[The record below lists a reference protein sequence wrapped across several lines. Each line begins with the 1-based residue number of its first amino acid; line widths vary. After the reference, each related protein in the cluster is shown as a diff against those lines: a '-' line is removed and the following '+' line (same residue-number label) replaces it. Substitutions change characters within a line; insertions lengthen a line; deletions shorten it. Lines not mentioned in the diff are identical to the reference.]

1 MTKATRAINL
11 LPLLKRSPLKN
22 RLLAPLYTS
31 FIFLVL
37 LAIAQTYLNIL
48 LERYY
53 QQTADQVTRSL
64 SVEQET
70 ERLLSAVIEEQTSVR
85 GYLLTQDITFL
96 EPYRTKARR
105 SFYSSQKHLFKLV
118 QENPLQLQKLLKVQI
133 IYNNWQNLFVHKVLN
148 GTASRTT
155 LPGKILFDPMRLQ
168 AAKLLEYEEKILS
181 QRQQQL
187 SELNQLKTVLNISN
201 LVIIIAGIGW
211 NLWLL
216 RRTVELPLWRLTK
229 VGASWRKGNL
239 EVRLDYSS
247 PDEIGRLAEVLDGM
261 AREIRDRQVANQMR
275 SQQLE
280 DMISAL
286 SHDLRTPL
294 LATKK
299 TLRPMINGAFGEVS
313 DIWKEILE
321 EFDQSNDNL
330 LKLVNTLLDVSRYEA
345 GGSKNL
351 NWEPLD
357 WEKIFTQAINQID
370 PNHQRP
376 CPLTFKI
383 APSLPIIYGDAIE
396 IQRVIQNL
404 LDNAVR
410 VSEPHQP
417 ITLEVSLL
425 SKAVKVE
432 VCDRGCGISPQEK
445 EKLFHRFIQGR
456 GRRGGAG
463 LGLYLSRQIIAAHG
477 GMIDVESKLGEGST
491 FWFTLPIAQEESSE

>member
-1 MTKATRAINL
+1 
-11 LPLLKRSPLKN
+11 
-22 RLLAPLYTS
+22 
-31 FIFLVL
+31 VL
-37 LAIAQTYLNIL
+37 
-48 LERYY
+48 
-53 QQTADQVTRSL
+53 D
-64 SVEQET
+64 
-70 ERLLSAVIEEQTSVR
+70 EQTSVR

-118 QENPLQLQKLLKVQI
+118 QENPVQIQKLQQI
-133 IYNNWQNLFVHKVLN
+133 QIVYNNWQNLFVHKVLN

-155 LPGKILFDPMRLQ
+155 LPGKTLFDPMRLQ
-168 AAKLLEYEEKILS
+168 AARLLEYEDKILS

-211 NLWLL
+211 NIWLL

-229 VGASWRKGNL
+229 VGQAWRKGNL
-239 EVRLDYSS
+239 EVRLDYYS

-261 AREIRDRQVANQMR
+261 AREIRDRQAANKLR

-345 GGSKNL
+345 GGSNNL
-351 NWEPLD
+351 NSEPLD

-370 PNHQRP
+370 PHHQRP

-383 APSLPIIYGDAIE
+383 APSLPMIYGDEIE

-425 SKAVKVE
+425 PKAVKVE
-432 VCDRGCGISPQEK
+432 VCDRGCGISTQEQ

-463 LGLYLSRQIIAAHG
+463 LGLYLCRQIIAAHG

-491 FWFTLPIAQEESSE
+491 FWFTLPCKRQP